1 MRGNGETYTICWALG
16 FQPEGPPRAEEMEES
31 ASHHLE
37 NIFDFAQLRA
47 EDLQNTT
54 LKPQIG
60 LEIPKFLNFRGL
72 EKCLLQQRTPDIN
85 NQTHCLRPPQGSII
99 ILPK

>member
-1 MRGNGETYTICWALG
+1 MRETGETYTVCWTLG

-47 EDLQNTT
+47 EMLQNIA
-54 LKPQIG
+54 LRLQID
-60 LEIPKFLNFRGL
+60 LEITKFLNRGGL
-72 EKCLLQQRTPDIN
+72 EKSPLQ
-85 NQTHCLRPPQGSII
+85 
-99 ILPK
+99 